1 MGRSQETFSK
11 KEKEKKRLKKR
22 KEKEARRLERKENS
36 KKGGGLDDMIAYVD
50 EFGNITDTPPDPDRK
65 IKEVDVSSI
74 EIGVPKREE
83 EHFDPN
89 RKGKLEYYNNEKGY
103 GFIKD
108 ADNQEKYFVHFSS
121 FIDNISEGDKVAYE
135 LEPGQKGLNAVRV
148 KLQ

>member
-36 KKGGGLDDMIAYVD
+36 KKGGGLDSMMAYVD
-50 EFGNITDTPPDPDRK
+50 EFGNITDSPPDPD
-65 IKEVDVSSI
+65 IKKKEIDASSI
-74 EIGVPKREE
+74 EIGVPKKEVEE
-83 EHFDPN
+83 FDPI
-89 RKGKLEYYNNEKGY
+89 RKGKLEFYNNEKGY

-108 ADNQEKYFVHFSS
+108 SDNQEKYFVHFSS
-121 FIDNISEGDKVAYE
+121 FIDDIGEGDKVVFE
-135 LEPGQKGLNAVRV
+135 LEKGQKGLNAVRV